1 MQTTHD
7 FLNAVAMK
15 HGGASDYRLA
25 KILSVNK
32 SSISALRNGK
42 SFLGDDTAIKV
53 AVELG
58 LEAGYVLACIHAE
71 RAKAPELR
79 TAWERVAV
87 RVAAAVVLGIGI
99 GGVLAGAPD
108 LAPLSLVAQGGE
120 VCILC
125 KMPVHFQDID
135 FNPVYLAI
143 VLLGLPLL
151 LRRAR

>member
-1 MQTTHD
+1 M
-7 FLNAVAMK
+7 
-15 HGGASDYRLA
+15 
-25 KILSVNK
+25 
-32 SSISALRNGK
+32 
-42 SFLGDDTAIKV
+42 
-53 AVELG
+53 
-58 LEAGYVLACIHAE
+58 
-71 RAKAPELR
+71 
-79 TAWERVAV
+79 WERVAV

-99 GGVLAGAPD
+99 GGILAGAPD

>member
-1 MQTTHD
+1 MQTTQE
-7 FLNAVAMK
+7 FLDAIAAK

-25 KILSVNK
+25 KLLGVG
-32 SSISALRNGK
+32 SSAISAYRCRGVTFSEKQAL
-42 SFLGDDTAIKV
+42 KV
-53 AVELG
+53 AAELNIDV
-58 LEAGYVLACIHAE
+58 AYVLACAHAE
-71 RAKAPELR
+71 RAKRPEIR
-79 TAWERVAV
+79 AAWERVAV

-99 GGVLAGAPD
+99 GGILAGAPD